1 MITPALAALILAAA
15 PPAPPASDHEALLRL
30 RAGDAACALLTPV
43 ERSFLDVVLDQAR
56 DDAIVAGAD
65 AAMLARYERATR
77 APACDDTGLHASA
90 DAHRARLATL
100 AELTQPTLPG
110 RLHAWAVRPPAAAG
124 RPGWRVVQMPGGQ
137 SAAFGLY
144 EERSARAPALALR
157 ADAPAPRAVMVMRD
171 PARQAAPVDRTIGGL
186 RPAPGGNPVGAWG
199 AYAGGEQRFMANAR
213 LDPETAGH
221 LAPAGGTPAYGFTFP
236 DEALTA
242 LTALTP
248 REGVRIDLLRLDG
261 RATQS
266 LWIEVGALR
275 AGLLL
280 ASEADARA
288 AAARAAA
295 LAASAPAAASPSR

>member
-15 PPAPPASDHEALLRL
+15 PPAPAASDHEALLRL
-30 RAGDAACALLTPV
+30 RAGDAACTLLTSV

-65 AAMLARYERATR
+65 EALLDRYERAAR
-77 APACDDTGLHASA
+77 APACDDAALRASA
-90 DAHRARLATL
+90 DAHRARLSEL
-100 AELTQPTLPG
+100 AELTQPILPG
-110 RLHAWAVRPPAAAG
+110 RRHAWAVRPPAMAG
-124 RPGWRVVQMPGGQ
+124 RPGWRVAQMLGDHP
-137 SAAFGLY
+137 AAFGLY
-144 EERSARAPALALR
+144 EARGVRAPALALR
-157 ADAPAPRAVMVMRD
+157 AGALAPRAVMVMRD

-186 RPAPGGNPVGAWG
+186 RPTPGGDPVSAWG

-213 LDPETAGH
+213 LAPETAEH
-221 LAPAGGTPAYGFTFP
+221 LAPAGGAPAYGFTFP

-261 RATQS
+261 RVTQS

-275 AGLLL
+275 AALLL

-288 AAARAAA
+288 AAARTAA
-295 LAASAPAAASPSR
+295 LAASAAAASRSR